1 MEQQPHKL
9 KFTRRE
15 ALIGAAAFSAGIL
28 SALGGAAIVDRIKEA
43 SEPKPEIGKAESNLV
58 IEWIPATVSRW
69 KPQIE
74 KYSDSY
80 QIDPNLLAIIMT
92 VESGGDPRADSGEAK
107 GLMQVTDPT
116 AENIAKH
123 HLHDERTGYDLLDP
137 ETNIEF
143 GAAYMRHLINRF
155 GNVSQGPSWDET
167 VSLVAA
173 GYNGGP
179 DGGALA
185 FRNDKWKGLENYDR
199 QTFNYVRYVHVMWQ
213 ERHDPLSFAYR
224 HWYDT
229 GNGQALVR
237 NAEKYVMPQ

>member
-1 MEQQPHKL
+1 MEQQPKKP

-28 SALGGAAIVDRIKEA
+28 SALGGAAIVERIKEVA
-43 SEPKPEIGKAESNLV
+43 EPKPEIGKAESNLV
-58 IEWIPATVSRW
+58 IEWLPATVSRW

-74 KYSDSY
+74 KYGNSY
-80 QIDPNLLAIIMT
+80 QIDPNLLAIMMT
-92 VESGGDPRADSGEAK
+92 VESGGDPRADSGVAK

-116 AENIAKH
+116 AGDIAKRY
-123 HLHDERTGYDLLDP
+123 LHNERANYDLLDP
-137 ETNIEF
+137 ETSIEF
-143 GAAYMRHLINRF
+143 GAAYMRYLIYRF

-167 VSLVAA
+167 VRLVAA

-179 DGGALA
+179 GGALA
-185 FRNDKWKGLENYDR
+185 YQNDKWKGLADYDR
-199 QTFNYVRYVHVMWQ
+199 QTLNYVRYVNVMWQ

-224 HWYDT
+224 HWHDT